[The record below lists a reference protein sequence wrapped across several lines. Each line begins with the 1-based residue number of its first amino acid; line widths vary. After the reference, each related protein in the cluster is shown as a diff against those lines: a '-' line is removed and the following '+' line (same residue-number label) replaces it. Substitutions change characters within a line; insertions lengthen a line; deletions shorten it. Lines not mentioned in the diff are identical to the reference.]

1 LLRTT
6 TTLYSARSS
15 FGVCPA
21 ILEVTVTAS
30 KGHDRILTHN
40 RKARINTQDAKKG
53 IATQNR
59 KKPVDNEEC
68 KKAIDTKASTQ
79 SIHNAVGIETIDRLR
94 RLVIAKPSPRIS
106 FYRLSPAVFAVL
118 ASVNTGSGGF
128 DVGHGEMICVF
139 VVFCF

>member
-1 LLRTT
+1 VALQFFQQTRDK
-6 TTLYSARSS
+6 SS
-15 FGVCPA
+15 DEIQEPQTFVVS
-21 ILEVTVTAS
+21 IDVTY
-30 KGHDRILTHN
+30 
-40 RKARINTQDAKKG
+40 NTQDAKKG